1 MAKIIAVI
9 ILFILLVGCALWQN
23 IYINTTAAELINDLE
38 DLRLALN
45 EDDDQKI
52 IKKADSFVEKWKDR
66 QHTYEALFEHEE
78 VDMISATIMSIQS
91 FCITGDK
98 PHALA
103 EIASTIYY
111 FNHLIEIDSIRWE
124 NLF

>member
-9 ILFILLVGCALWQN
+9 ILFILLVGCAIWQN
-23 IYINTTAAELINDLE
+23 IYINTTADDLINDLE
-38 DLRLALN
+38 ELKAALN
-45 EDDDQKI
+45 EDDEQKI
-52 IKKADSFVEKWKDR
+52 IKKANAFVDKWEDR

-103 EIASTIYY
+103 EIAATIHY